1 MPYVTLEISPDPI
14 SSMFSRLVQTSS
26 RQGEIVEVVFRNGWD
41 YMRRLLTG
49 GKVDEP
55 KLPPPAVLRNIL
67 VDLGPVY
74 VKLGQLL
81 STRPDLLPAEYIEA
95 LSTLQAEV
103 PPIDWAE
110 VEVMLRKQF
119 SQPIEEIF
127 ASINYKPV
135 AAGSIA
141 QTHRAVLKDGR
152 AVALKVQRPG
162 LSSVVEQ
169 DIALIRL
176 VARLVA
182 QTEFGQYYDIVSIAE
197 EFAEALRNE
206 LDFTQEARYTDQ
218 LRQNLSNTRWFNSN
232 QLVVPQIYWEYTTD
246 KLVTMEWLDG
256 GAILSAF
263 PPIGVNGTTDLQE
276 REEISTLLLRAFF
289 QQICL
294 DGFFHADPHPGNVFY
309 LNDGRVALLDCG
321 MVGRLDPRTQQ
332 LILELVLA
340 IVNLDA
346 QRCTQLVLQLA
357 PPVQPIN
364 RVKLETE
371 FDRLLRRY
379 YSMNISQVNFSKLV
393 YEVLQVVRDNKVRVP
408 GNLGLCA
415 KAIANLEGIARSLDP
430 NFNIP
435 NKIRPMMTEVFQR
448 QIVGE
453 APLIALLRTVLDVKN
468 LSLQSPRQ
476 VELLLDRVTS
486 ETLQWNFSIRE
497 AEPIRRTIDSSAN
510 RLSFSIVVGSLIMG
524 AAIISSNT
532 QSSQVYW
539 VSDVLFAAA
548 SFLGLWLILSI
559 LRSGPLR

>member
-1 MPYVTLEISPDPI
+1 
-14 SSMFSRLVQTSS
+14 MFSRLVQSSS
-26 RQGEIVEVVFRNGWD
+26 RQAEIVEVVLRNGWD

-67 VDLGPVY
+67 VELGPVY

-81 STRPDLLPAEYIEA
+81 STRPDLLSPDYIEA

-103 PPIDWAE
+103 PPVDWAE
-110 VEVMLRKQF
+110 IEIVMRKQLRL
-119 SQPIEEIF
+119 PLEETF
-127 ASINYKPV
+127 ASIQYQPV

-141 QTHRAVLKDGR
+141 QTHRATLKDGR
-152 AVALKVQRPG
+152 EVALKIQRPG
-162 LSSVVEQ
+162 LEAVVDQ
-169 DIALIRL
+169 DISLIRF

-182 QTEFGQYYDIVSIAE
+182 QTDFGQYYDIVSIAE
-197 EFAEALRNE
+197 EFTQALRTE
-206 LDFTQEARYTDQ
+206 LDFTQEAHYTDQ
-218 LRQNLSNTRWFNSN
+218 LRDNLSSTRWFDPNRIT
-232 QLVVPQIYWEYTTD
+232 VPEIYWELTTE
-246 KLVTMEWLDG
+246 KLIVMEWLDG
-256 GAILSAF
+256 VPLLSATF
-263 PPIGVNGTTDLQE
+263 ASPAFDGDAARE
-276 REEISTLLLRAFF
+276 REEISTMLLRAFF

-294 DGFFHADPHPGNVFY
+294 DGFFHADPHPGNLFY
-309 LNDGRVALLDCG
+309 LRDGRVALFDCG

-332 LILELVLA
+332 ILLELVLA

-346 QRCTQLVLQLA
+346 KRCTQLVLQLA
-357 PPVQPIN
+357 PSVTPIN

-379 YSMNISQVNFSKLV
+379 YSLNIAQVNFSKLV
-393 YEVLQVVRDNKVRVP
+393 YEVLQIARNNKIRIP

-415 KAIANLEGIARSLDP
+415 KAIANLEGIARALDP

-435 NKIRPMMTEVFQR
+435 NKLRPMMTEVFQR

-453 APLIALLRTVLDVKN
+453 APLVALLRTALDLKN

-476 VELLLDRVTS
+476 VESLLDRVTS
-486 ETLQWNFSIRE
+486 ETLQWNLSLRE
-497 AEPIRRTIDSSAN
+497 GEPLRRTMESSAN
-510 RLSFSIVVGSLIMG
+510 RLSFSVVVGSLIIG
-524 AAIISSNT
+524 AAIISANT

-548 SFLGLWLILSI
+548 SFLGLWLIVSI
-559 LRSGPLR
+559 LRSGQLK

>member
-1 MPYVTLEISPDPI
+1 
-14 SSMFSRLVQTSS
+14 MFSRLVQTSS
-26 RQGEIVEVVFRNGWD
+26 RQGEILEVVLRNGWD

-81 STRPDLLPAEYIEA
+81 STRPDLLPAEYIDA

-103 PPIDWAE
+103 PPVDRAE

-119 SQPIEEIF
+119 SQPMEEIF
-127 ASINYKPV
+127 ASVNYTPV

-152 AVALKVQRPG
+152 AVALKIQRPG
-162 LSSVVEQ
+162 LSAVVEQ

-176 VARLVA
+176 MARLVA
-182 QTEFGQYYDIVSIAE
+182 QTDFGQYYDIVSIAE

-218 LRQNLSNTRWFNSN
+218 LRQNLSGTRWFDAS

-246 KLVTMEWLDG
+246 KLVAMEWLDG
-256 GAILSAF
+256 VAVLNAF
-263 PPIGVNGTTDLQE
+263 PPISADGIVDLQQ
-276 REEISTLLLRAFF
+276 REDISTLLLRAFF

-309 LNDGRVALLDCG
+309 LKDGRVALLDCG

-379 YSMNISQVNFSKLV
+379 YSLNISQVNFSKLV
-393 YEVLQVVRDNKVRVP
+393 YEVLQIVRDNKVRVP

-453 APLIALLRTVLDVKN
+453 APLIALLRTALDVKN

-497 AEPIRRTIDSSAN
+497 AEPMRRTVDSSAN
-510 RLSFSIVVGSLIMG
+510 RVSFSIVVGSLIMG
-524 AAIISSNT
+524 AAIISANT

-548 SFLGLWLILSI
+548 SFLGLWLIISI

>member
-1 MPYVTLEISPDPI
+1 
-14 SSMFSRLVQTSS
+14 MFSKLVQTSS
-26 RQGEIVEVVFRNGWD
+26 RQGEILEVVLRNGWD

-67 VDLGPVY
+67 IDLGPVY

-81 STRPDLLPAEYIEA
+81 STRPDLLPAEYIDA

-103 PPIDWAE
+103 PPVDWSE
-110 VEVMLRKQF
+110 VEIVLRKQL

-127 ASINYKPV
+127 SSINYIPV

-141 QTHRAVLKDGR
+141 QTHHAVLKDGR

-162 LSSVVEQ
+162 LSAVVEQ
-169 DIALIRL
+169 DIALIRFI
-176 VARLVA
+176 ARLVA

-197 EFAEALRNE
+197 EFSQALRNE
-206 LDFTQEARYTDQ
+206 LDFTEEARYTDQ
-218 LRQNLSNTRWFNSN
+218 LRQNLSETRWFDPS
-232 QLVVPQIYWEYTTD
+232 QLVVPEIYWEYTTD
-246 KLVTMEWLDG
+246 KLIAMEWLDG
-256 GAILSAF
+256 VAVLSAF
-263 PPIGVNGTTDLQE
+263 PPISVEGAIDIE
-276 REEISTLLLRAFF
+276 RREEISTLLLRAFF

-294 DGFFHADPHPGNVFY
+294 DGFFHADPHPGNIFY
-309 LNDGRVALLDCG
+309 LNDDRVALLDCG

-379 YSMNISQVNFSKLV
+379 YSLNISQVNFSKLV

-453 APLIALLRTVLDVKN
+453 APMIALLRTVLDVKN

-486 ETLQWNFSIRE
+486 ETLQWNLSVRE
-497 AEPIRRTIDSSAN
+497 AEPLRRTVDSSAN
-510 RLSFSIVVGSLIMG
+510 RVSFSIVVGSLIMG

-548 SFLGLWLILSI
+548 SFLGLWLIISI

>member
-1 MPYVTLEISPDPI
+1 
-14 SSMFSRLVQTSS
+14 MFSRLVQTSS
-26 RQGEIVEVVFRNGWD
+26 RQGEILEVVLRNGWD
-41 YMRRLLTG
+41 FMRRLLTG

-81 STRPDLLPAEYIEA
+81 STRPDLLPAEYIDA

-103 PPIDWAE
+103 PPVDWAE
-110 VEVMLRKQF
+110 IEVVLRKQF
-119 SQPIEEIF
+119 SQPLEEVF
-127 ASINYKPV
+127 ASVNYTPV

-141 QTHRAVLKDGR
+141 QTHYAILKDGR

-162 LSSVVEQ
+162 LSAVVEQ

-176 VARLVA
+176 MARLVA
-182 QTEFGQYYDIVSIAE
+182 QTDFGQYYDIVAIAE

-218 LRQNLSNTRWFNSN
+218 LRQNLSGTRWFDAS

-246 KLVTMEWLDG
+246 KLVAMEWLDG
-256 GAILSAF
+256 VAVLSAF
-263 PPIGVNGTTDLQE
+263 PPISAAEGVVDLQR

-309 LNDGRVALLDCG
+309 LKDGRVALLDCG

-357 PPVQPIN
+357 PPIQPIN

-379 YSMNISQVNFSKLV
+379 YSLNISQVNFSKLV
-393 YEVLQVVRDNKVRVP
+393 YEVLQIVRDNKVRVP

-497 AEPIRRTIDSSAN
+497 AEPMRRTVDSAAN
-510 RLSFSIVVGSLIMG
+510 RVSFSIVVGSLIMG
-524 AAIISSNT
+524 AAIISANT

-548 SFLGLWLILSI
+548 SFLGLWLIISI

>member
-1 MPYVTLEISPDPI
+1 
-14 SSMFSRLVQTSS
+14 MFSRIVQTSS
-26 RQGEIVEVVFRNGWD
+26 RQGEIVEVVLRNGWD

-103 PPIDWAE
+103 PPVDWSE
-110 VEVMLRKQF
+110 VEIVLRQQLR
-119 SQPIEEIF
+119 QPLEETF
-127 ASINYKPV
+127 AAINFQPV

-141 QTHRAVLKDGR
+141 QTHRATLKDGR
-152 AVALKVQRPG
+152 EVALKVQRPG
-162 LSSVVEQ
+162 LETVIEQ
-169 DIALIRL
+169 DISLIRL
-176 VARLVA
+176 IARLVT
-182 QTEFGQYYDIVSIAE
+182 QTEFGQYYDVLSLAE
-197 EFAEALRNE
+197 EFAQALRTE
-206 LDFTQEARYTDQ
+206 LDFTQEAHYTDQ
-218 LRQNLSNTRWFNSN
+218 LRHNLATTRWFDPSR
-232 QLVVPQIYWEYTTD
+232 LTVPEVYWELTTN
-246 KLVTMEWLDG
+246 KLLVLEWLDG
-256 GAILSAF
+256 VPLLTATFNHPDFEGD
-263 PPIGVNGTTDLQE
+263 VDRE
-276 REEISTLLLRAFF
+276 REEISTMLLRAFF

-294 DGFFHADPHPGNVFY
+294 DGFFHADPHPGNLFY
-309 LNDGRVALLDCG
+309 LRDGRVALLDCG
-321 MVGRLDPRTQQ
+321 MMGRLDPRTQQ
-332 LILELVLA
+332 ILLELVLA

-346 QRCTQLVLQLA
+346 QRCTQLILQLA
-357 PPVQPIN
+357 PPTQAIN
-364 RVKLETE
+364 RIKIESE

-379 YSMNISQVNFSKLV
+379 YSLNISQVNFSKLV
-393 YEVLQVVRDNKVRVP
+393 YEVLQIARSNKIRVP

-415 KAIANLEGIARSLDP
+415 KAIANLEGIARTLDP

-453 APLIALLRTVLDVKN
+453 APVAALLRTVLDLKN

-497 AEPIRRTIDSSAN
+497 LEPMRRAVDASAN
-510 RLSFSIVVGSLIMG
+510 RLSFSVVVGSLIIG
-524 AAIISSNT
+524 AAIISSNA
-532 QSSQVYW
+532 QSSQVSW
-539 VSDVLFAAA
+539 VSDLLFAVA
-548 SFLGLWLILSI
+548 SLIGLWLVVSI
-559 LRSGPLR
+559 LRSGQLR

>member
-1 MPYVTLEISPDPI
+1 
-14 SSMFSRLVQTSS
+14 MFSRIVQTSS
-26 RQGEIVEVVFRNGWD
+26 RQGEIVEVVLRNGWD

-103 PPIDWAE
+103 PPVDWSE
-110 VEVMLRKQF
+110 VEVVIRKQLR
-119 SQPIEEIF
+119 SPLEETF
-127 ASINYKPV
+127 AAINYQPV

-141 QTHRAVLKDGR
+141 QTHRATLKDGQE
-152 AVALKVQRPG
+152 VALKVQRPG
-162 LSSVVEQ
+162 LEIVIEQ

-176 VARLVA
+176 IAKLVS
-182 QTEFGQYYDIVSIAE
+182 QTDFGQYYDIVSIAE
-197 EFAEALRNE
+197 EFTQALRAE
-206 LDFTQEARYTDQ
+206 LDFTQEAHNTDQ
-218 LRQNLSNTRWFNSN
+218 LKRNLAASRWIDVNRIT
-232 QLVVPQIYWEYTTD
+232 VPQINWQLTTD
-246 KLVTMEWLDG
+246 KLLVMEWLDG
-256 GAILSAF
+256 MPLLAATFDNPEFEGDA
-263 PPIGVNGTTDLQE
+263 DRE
-276 REEISTLLLRAFF
+276 REEISTMLLRAFF

-294 DGFFHADPHPGNVFY
+294 DGFFHADPHPGNLFY
-309 LNDGRVALLDCG
+309 LRDGRVALFDCG

-332 LILELVLA
+332 ILLELILS

-357 PPVQPIN
+357 PPTQPIN
-364 RVKLETE
+364 RIKIETE
-371 FDRLLRRY
+371 FDQLLRRY
-379 YSMNISQVNFSKLV
+379 YSLNISQVNFSKLV
-393 YEVLQVVRDNKVRVP
+393 YEVLQVARNNKIRIP

-415 KAIANLEGIARSLDP
+415 KAIANLEGITRTLDP

-453 APLIALLRTVLDVKN
+453 APLAALLRTVLDVKN

-476 VELLLDRVTS
+476 VEMLLDRVTS
-486 ETLQWNFSIRE
+486 ETLQWNFSVRE
-497 AEPIRRTIDSSAN
+497 LEPMRRTVDSSAN
-510 RLSFSIVVGSLIMG
+510 RLSFSVVVGSLIIG
-524 AAIISSNT
+524 AATISANT

-539 VSDVLFAAA
+539 LSDVLFAAA
-548 SFLGLWLILSI
+548 SFLGLWLIVSI
-559 LRSGPLR
+559 LRSGHLR